1 MRAAWLDR
9 IPLKRKLAAMMIAVM
24 TAAFA
29 LSAAIN
35 GVYGYRSDRRA
46 MEHHL
51 NILASAIG
59 DNCSAALVFDDE
71 VAAAEV
77 LSALEF
83 DPSVTG
89 AILTDARNVV
99 VAKFRNGGSDMNGSG
114 LLGNGKR
121 VDRRIV
127 VDGKTVGYLSI
138 WAENDAIVGRLATE
152 AVVAITAFLLG
163 VLVALFIF
171 EKMSHV
177 VNAPL
182 VDLHETLRK
191 VVRSRNYSIR
201 ATRMADDEL
210 SDVVMA
216 VNDLL
221 AQVEERTSSTT
232 PAVPPTP
239 AASRE
244 APVVSK

>member
-1 MRAAWLDR
+1 MRAAWLDK
-9 IPLKRKLAAMMIAVM
+9 IPIKRKLAAIMVVVM

-29 LSAAIN
+29 LSAAIS
-35 GVYGYRSDRRA
+35 GVYGYHSDRRA

-71 VAAAEV
+71 AAAAEV

-83 DPSVTG
+83 DQSITG
-89 AILTDARNVV
+89 AILTDGRNVV
-99 VAKFRNGGSDMNGSG
+99 VAKFRNGGSPVNGSG
-114 LLGNGKR
+114 GIR
-121 VDRRIV
+121 VDRRII

-138 WAENDAIVGRLATE
+138 WSENAAIVGRMATE
-152 AVVAITAFLLG
+152 AVIAVTTFVLG
-163 VLVALFIF
+163 VLVALLLF
-171 EKMSHV
+171 EKLHHTIT
-177 VNAPL
+177 APL
-182 VDLHETLRK
+182 VELHETLRR

-201 ATRMADDEL
+201 ASRSTDDEL

-221 AQVEERTSSTT
+221 AQVEETTSATAPSA
-232 PAVPPTP
+232 PSSP
-239 AASRE
+239 AATPVPAD

>member
-1 MRAAWLDR
+1 MRAAWMDR
-9 IPLKRKLAAMMIAVM
+9 IPIKRKLAAMMVVVM
-24 TAAFA
+24 TASFA
-29 LSAAIN
+29 LSAAIS
-35 GVYGYRSDRRA
+35 GVYGYQSDRRA

-71 VAAAEV
+71 AAAAEI

-83 DPSVTG
+83 DQSITG
-89 AILTDARNVV
+89 AVLTDGRNVV
-99 VAKFRNGGSDMNGSG
+99 VAKFRNGGSPVTGRDGI
-114 LLGNGKR
+114 R

-138 WAENDAIVGRLATE
+138 RAENAAIVGRLATE
-152 AVVAITAFLLG
+152 AVIAITAFVLG
-163 VLVALFIF
+163 VLVALFLF
-171 EKMSHV
+171 EKLNHTIM
-177 VNAPL
+177 APL
-182 VDLHETLRK
+182 VELHETLRR

-201 ATRMADDEL
+201 ATRKADDEL

-221 AQVEERTSSTT
+221 AQVEATTASSSLSST
-232 PAVPPTP
+232 PPTTP
-239 AASRE
+239 VRAD